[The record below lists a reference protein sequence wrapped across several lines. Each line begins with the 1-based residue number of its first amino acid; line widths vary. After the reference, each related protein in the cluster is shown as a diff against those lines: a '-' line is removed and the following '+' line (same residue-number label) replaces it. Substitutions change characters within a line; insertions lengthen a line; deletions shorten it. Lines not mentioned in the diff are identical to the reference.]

1 MQEEK
6 VGLNSIGILAAEYS
20 RLGAMERGMRRIY
33 LTMNG
38 TETSPGA
45 EDAKQANYVLDVYQR
60 GKMTESGR
68 KRLRASIRE
77 GQRTFCH
84 DVIAPSH
91 VDKAWRESSQVL
103 RLGLLSRRGSVL
115 PVAFALVRKRG
126 RLLHVHLLCAA
137 TSEKARERS
146 GHAGKLNP
154 APGSL
159 LLSQLEALGRRAGV
173 ERLELSAVP
182 YVAEYYRKQ
191 GFRHLLPG
199 EVEERPEAVTAA
211 ATVRKH
217 RFASNDELDVA
228 YKIGEVH
235 IDAVRSGK
243 TAPEAITEALEW
255 TLPDRMYSV
264 EDGGKIV
271 AYDDR
276 QRVDR
281 KLTDLISRRGELAD
295 MVEGYMRLRE
305 PGWDRGKDEVE
316 LISDETFPMTK
327 LLGARMGE
335 GRTST
340 RRRRRWKGTRTRRK
354 RN

>member
-1 MQEEK
+1 
-6 VGLNSIGILAAEYS
+6 
-20 RLGAMERGMRRIY
+20 MRRIL
-33 LTMNG
+33 LTATG
-38 TETSPGA
+38 TETSPAADGA
-45 EDAKQANYVLDVYQR
+45 EQAIYMLDVYQR

-103 RLGLLSRRGSVL
+103 RLGLISKRGSVL

-126 RLLHVHLLCAA
+126 AVLYVHLLCAA
-137 TSEKARERS
+137 TSDKARERS
-146 GHAGKLNP
+146 GHAGRLNP

-159 LLSQLEALGRRAGV
+159 LLSQLELLGRRAGV

-182 YVAEYYRKQ
+182 YVVEYYRKQ

-199 EVEERPEAVTAA
+199 EAKERPEAAAAA

-243 TAPEAITEALEW
+243 TGPEAIAETLEW
-255 TLPDRMYSV
+255 ALPDRVYSV
-264 EDGGKIV
+264 DGGGKIV

-276 QRVDR
+276 QRMDQER
-281 KLTDLISRRGELAD
+281 TDLIGRREELGD

-316 LISDETFPMTK
+316 LITDETFPMTK
-327 LLGARMGE
+327 LLTGKRVGE
-335 GRTST
+335 GRRRT
-340 RRRRRWKGTRTRRK
+340 RRRRRKGNRGRGCRTRHK